1 MIPLRLELTN
11 FLSYRDTAV
20 LDFNGIHL
28 ACISGANGAG
38 KSTILDAMTWAL
50 FGQSR
55 SRSDEDLINK
65 VAALNGD
72 GAEISFIFQ
81 LENSVLPHPNAA
93 KKRARRPSWNC
104 KSRPTKTV
112 RSGRRS
118 AKAES
123 VKRRPPS
130 KACCG

>member
-20 LDFNGIHL
+20 LNFNGIHL

-55 SRSDEDLINK
+55 SRSDDDLVNK
-65 VAALNGD
+65 
-72 GAEISFIFQ
+72 
-81 LENSVLPHPNAA
+81 
-93 KKRARRPSWNC
+93 
-104 KSRPTKTV
+104 
-112 RSGRRS
+112 
-118 AKAES
+118 
-123 VKRRPPS
+123 
-130 KACCG
+130 

>member
-50 FGQSR
+50 SGQSR
-55 SRSDEDLINK
+55 
-65 VAALNGD
+65 
-72 GAEISFIFQ
+72 Q
-81 LENSVLPHPNAA
+81 
-93 KKRARRPSWNC
+93 
-104 KSRPTKTV
+104 
-112 RSGRRS
+112 
-118 AKAES
+118 
-123 VKRRPPS
+123 
-130 KACCG
+130 